1 LAEAEFNVN
10 SMCKAMHISHMH
22 FIRKVKQLTGKKPI
36 DLLKS
41 FRMKKA
47 KDLLQQQKLTI
58 SEVAYRVGF
67 DLPNS
72 FSRAFK
78 KEFNVTPSEFVQSLE
93 VV

>member
-1 LAEAEFNVN
+1 MYL
-10 SMCKAMHISHMH
+10 SHMH

-47 KDLLQQQKLTI
+47 KDLLSQQKLTI
-58 SEVAYRVGF
+58 AEVAYKVGF
-67 DLPNS
+67 DLPNP

-78 KEFNVTPSEFVQSLE
+78 KAFKITPTQFVEDLP
-93 VV
+93 